1 MGGDVSEIDK
11 AIAELKAQLDTLE
24 TQAECI
30 ARKVVAIEGEI
41 RGLERARD
49 LFAPPEAGAG
59 RRDVQG
65 PVMEF
70 LGDGGVWKEKDI
82 AKETELPDEAVHKF
96 LVRAVRAGKVVIDN
110 GGYAIRREA
119 VRSAAE

>member
-1 MGGDVSEIDK
+1 MSEIDK

-30 ARKVVAIEGEI
+30 ARKVVATEGEI

-49 LFAPPEAGAG
+49 LWAPPEAGAG

-65 PVMEF
+65 PVMAALADGLTWEEF
-70 LGDGGVWKEKDI
+70 AL
-82 AKETELPDEAVHKF
+82 AAETDLPVDAVHKF
-96 LVRAVRAGKVVIDN
+96 LVRAVRAGKVIIDN